1 MHVNNIKDM
10 KTINYKIT
18 LVLLVIIALI
28 FSCDTNETESVEQTI
43 QETSIELKSSY
54 GLLDISPNIY
64 HDYFRQTDYSA
75 GFSSLKANSLAEPSI
90 VQRINIS
97 DDNNKTRNF
106 SINNVSINS
115 LTKAVKMSKVD
126 GQNIYGK
133 TISFKIGTTN
143 KKDKV
148 GNSST
153 ETEVEMY
160 IPDLVEITNPKIDN
174 DDELLPICYYEDFV
188 LEWNADPN
196 NEEGLVV
203 IAEYFGNNAI
213 PENSTNEHILNTD
226 VIDIDNG
233 HAVLNND
240 LFKNIPNLSIVHLI
254 LLRGNVAIEEIE
266 GELYKFY
273 AESHV
278 RLPIILA
285 KDLTTVAKE

>member
-1 MHVNNIKDM
+1 M
-10 KTINYKIT
+10 KTINYKLT
-18 LVLLVIIALI
+18 LVLLVIIPLI
-28 FSCDTNETESVEQTI
+28 FSCNTNENQSIEQTTI
-43 QETSIELKSSY
+43 QETSIKLKSSY
-54 GLLDISPNIY
+54 SLLDITPNIY

-90 VQRINIS
+90 VRRINIS
-97 DDNNKTRNF
+97 DKSNKIRNFLINNK
-106 SINNVSINS
+106 SINS

-133 TISFKIGTTN
+133 TISFKIGTN
-143 KKDKV
+143 NKDKV

-160 IPDLVEITNPKIDN
+160 VPDLVEITNPKIDN
-174 DDELLPICYYEDFV
+174 DEELLPICYYEDFV

-213 PENSTNEHILNTD
+213 PEDSTNEHILNTD

-285 KDLTTVAKE
+285 KDLTTVSKE